1 VHPYELL
8 VVVYFI
14 ALAVATR
21 RARTDETHR
30 RRAMR
35 LSILAGVA
43 VVALAY
49 LLPAGV
55 RAWMPITYLVLGYWI
70 PAIVT
75 PSRPDAAF
83 EAWLRQTDA
92 AWGLSA
98 LRVPG
103 WIRHPLE
110 LAYLFCYPLVPAA
123 FAAVWTLG
131 RDADVERFW
140 FATLLAGFA
149 CYATV
154 PWLASRPPRLLAPA
168 GEPGGAVAAL
178 NVGVLRRV
186 SHQLTTFP
194 SGHVAV
200 ATAAALT
207 AWPVSRPAGL
217 TLAVM
222 AGGIAAGA
230 VAGRYHFA
238 VDVVLGVVVGVVAVL
253 VSGPPG

>member
-1 VHPYELL
+1 MHPYELL
-8 VVVYFI
+8 AVGYFV

-21 RARTDETHR
+21 RARTDEAHR

-35 LSILAGVA
+35 LAVLTAGA
-43 VVALAY
+43 VVAFAY

-55 RAWMPITYLVLGYWI
+55 RAWVPITYLVLGYWI
-70 PAIVT
+70 PAILT
-75 PSRPDAAF
+75 PSKPDAAF

-92 AWGLSA
+92 DWGLSA
-98 LRVPG
+98 LRVPA

-110 LAYLFCYPLVPAA
+110 MAYLFCYPLVPAA
-123 FAAVWTLG
+123 LAVVWTLG
-131 RDADVERFW
+131 RDADIERFW
-140 FATLLAGFA
+140 LATLLAGYA

-154 PWLASRPPRLLAPA
+154 PWLASRPPRLLAPS
-168 GEPGGAVAAL
+168 GDPGGAVAAL
-178 NVGVLRRV
+178 NVRVLRRM

-207 AWPVSRPAGL
+207 VWPVSRPAGL
-217 TLAVM
+217 ALAVI
-222 AGGIAAGA
+222 AAGIAAGA

-238 VDVVLGVVVGVVAVL
+238 VDVALGVVVGAIAVL
-253 VSGPPG
+253 VSA

>member
-1 VHPYELL
+1 MHPYELL
-8 VVVYFI
+8 AVGYFGL
-14 ALAVATR
+14 LAAATR
-21 RARTDETHR
+21 RTRTDEAHR

-35 LSILAGVA
+35 LAILTAGA
-43 VVALAY
+43 VVIFAY

-70 PAIVT
+70 PAMLT
-75 PSRPDAAF
+75 PSKPDAAF

-92 AWGLSA
+92 DWGLA
-98 LRVPG
+98 AFRVPA

-123 FAAVWTLG
+123 FAVVWTLG

-140 FATLLAGFA
+140 LATLLAGYA

-154 PWLASRPPRLLAPA
+154 PWLASRPPRLMAPS
-168 GEPGGAVAAL
+168 GDPGGAVAAL
-178 NVGVLRRV
+178 NVRVLRRV

-200 ATAAALT
+200 ATAAAMT
-207 AWPVSRPAGL
+207 VWPVSRPAGL
-217 TLAVM
+217 LVAVLA
-222 AGGIAAGA
+222 AGIGAGA

-238 VDVVLGVVVGVVAVL
+238 VDVALGAVVGLVAFL
-253 VSGPPG
+253 ASA